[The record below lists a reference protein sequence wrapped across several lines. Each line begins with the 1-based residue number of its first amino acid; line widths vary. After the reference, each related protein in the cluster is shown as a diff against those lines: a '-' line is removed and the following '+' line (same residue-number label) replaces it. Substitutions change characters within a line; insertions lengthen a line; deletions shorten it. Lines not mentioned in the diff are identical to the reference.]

1 MSRLVTPLAVV
12 FILIALIAPRAS
24 ATAHGKNTNH
34 SHRSSTHSRSYR
46 NSKGAFLVPP
56 PPPYVPT
63 LLPELTYSRYYGHSP
78 YGSSNTSASPKL
90 FKPNKYLTYCL

>member
-1 MSRLVTPLAVV
+1 MLRGAIFYSIACLLLA
-12 FILIALIAPRAS
+12 FSA
-24 ATAHGKNTNH
+24 ATAWAATPIKNTGHNIQ
-34 SHRSSTHSRSYR
+34 TAHSRAVH
-46 NSKGAFLVPP
+46 NSKRMFLVPP

-78 YGSSNTSASPKL
+78 YGKSNSPRL

>member
-1 MSRLVTPLAVV
+1 MSRLASLFSVLS
-12 FILIALIAPRAS
+12 ILVAITAPMACA
-24 ATAHGKNTNH
+24 ATHNKSTGQ
-34 SHRSSTHSRSYR
+34 SHRSSTHSRYYR
-46 NSKGAFLVPP
+46 HAKGTFLVPP

-78 YGSSNTSASPKL
+78 YGSSNTSTSPRL